1 MKQIFLTLLILTSL
15 HGVTQIK
22 IYSYDFEILKPK
34 YDTIVSYK
42 HPIQIQVRNLNRK
55 IYKVDDAISTEDFNV
70 TLPNALKG
78 IKLPT
83 FIFNAPSP
91 TMSSDEAKEA
101 GFTGPDVTILK
112 DVDKI
117 VEQLVDGVQDRAN
130 RINEAV
136 LLYNDIGH
144 IAKNCAD
151 PSDTIIS
158 LIKSKTI
165 AFLYHK
171 SVDPYFGEDLS
182 RRLLDTL
189 KSQLKNAKDNVIE
202 LKKVI
207 DRYSKQ
213 MGEVLDEPIQGAQK
227 NISENEDKLAVE
239 RNAATIKELKKKIA
253 DKTKS
258 LATYNLKKQDLNKAT
273 LEMKEKLKS
282 ASDIVANM
290 AEFEKDDK
298 LYSICIAFQI
308 YVNPKNYEYYSA
320 VIIPDKDQVKL
331 TLTITPQ
338 ELNECTTPDKRTTEI
353 KLKVKG
359 GLKVDVS
366 TGVFFNFGDGDFLG
380 NTFYY
385 QKIDAN
391 SRKIVRA
398 KRNNNLML
406 AVGALLHIYQRSP
419 ATFKFAGSLGVSTT
433 SDFTD
438 LNFHGGPSLII
449 GNENRFILTAGI
461 TLKSSKVLDRQL
473 DLNTP
478 YQNGDTPDDIPTIS
492 IFPRAGWFIAGTY
505 SLNIFN

>member
-1 MKQIFLTLLILTSL
+1 MKQIFLTLLILASL

-22 IYSYDFEILKPK
+22 VYSYDFENLKPK

-42 HPIQIQVRNLNRK
+42 HPIQIQLRNINRK
-55 IYKVDDAISTEDFNV
+55 IYKVEDAVSSEDFNV
-70 TLPNALKG
+70 TLPDALKG

-101 GFTGPDVTILK
+101 GFNEPDVSILK
-112 DVDKI
+112 DIDKI
-117 VEQLVDGVQDRAN
+117 VELLVNGVQSRAN

-136 LLYNDIGH
+136 LFYNDIGH

-151 PSDTIIS
+151 PSVTIVS

-171 SVDPYFGEDLS
+171 SVDPYSREALS
-182 RRLLDTL
+182 SRLLDTL
-189 KSQLKNAKDNVIE
+189 KFQPKNAKDNVIE
-202 LKKVI
+202 LKKDI

-227 NISENEDKLAVE
+227 NISENEEKLAVE
-239 RNAATIKELKKKIA
+239 KNATTIKEMKKKIV
-253 DKTKS
+253 DKNKS
-258 LATYNLKKQDLNKAT
+258 LATYNLKKQELNKAVA
-273 LEMKEKLKS
+273 EMEEKLKS

-298 LYSICIAFQI
+298 LYAIYAAFQI
-308 YVNPKNYEYYSA
+308 YVNPKNYKYYSA
-320 VIIPDKDQVKL
+320 IIIPDKDQVKL
-331 TLTITPQ
+331 SLTITPKD
-338 ELNECTTPDKRTTEI
+338 LNECTAPDKRTTEI

-366 TGVFFNFGDGDFLG
+366 TGVFFNFGDVDFLG

-385 QKIDAN
+385 QKIDVNA
-391 SRKIVRA
+391 RKIITA

-406 AVGALLHIYQRSP
+406 SVGALLHIYKRSP
-419 ATFKFAGSLGVSTT
+419 AVFKLAGSVGVSTT

-438 LNFHGGPSLII
+438 LNFHAGPSLII
-449 GNENRFILTAGI
+449 GNENRFIFTAGI
-461 TLKSSKVLDRQL
+461 TLKSSKVLARQL
-473 DLNTP
+473 GLNTP
-478 YQNGDTPDDIPTIS
+478 YQMGDTPDDIPTVS
-492 IFPRAGWFIAGTY
+492 VFPTVGWFIGGTY
-505 SLNIFN
+505 SFNIFK